1 MSEMNKHSGNE
12 VLLTA
17 DDVRQWQADLKKWEG
32 TAAEADVQIKEIRRR
47 LEAVA
52 LISGTP
58 LLGTPLLDIAS
69 VSNSQADDN
78 QESMGDAAKR
88 LMAPFNRPIKHAE
101 LQAELRKIPRFQAM
115 LEKNAGAYYYTMIQ
129 RLVTAGA
136 VKKSGK
142 KIRLVPKNETPPE
155 GNPEGASKAVE
166 G

>member
-1 MSEMNKHSGNE
+1 MSEMNKHTGNE

-32 TAAEADVQIKEIRRR
+32 TAAEADVQIKDLRKK

-52 LISGTP
+52 LLSGSPVFALASISEPKG
-58 LLGTPLLDIAS
+58 D
-69 VSNSQADDN
+69 DDN

-88 LMAPFNRPIKHAE
+88 LMALFNRSIKHAE

-115 LEKNAGAYYYTMIQ
+115 LEKNAGAYYYTMIN

>member
-1 MSEMNKHSGNE
+1 MAVQIGASFWMAEMNKHTGNE
-12 VLLTA
+12 ILLTA
-17 DDVRQWQADLKKWEG
+17 DDVRQWQLDLQKWEA
-32 TAAEADVQIKEIRRR
+32 TATEAVARIVEIRKK

-52 LISGTP
+52 LLSGSP
-58 LLGTPLLDIAS
+58 
-69 VSNSQADDN
+69 VQALTSINEPKGDDDN

-115 LEKNAGAYYYTMIQ
+115 LEKNAGAYYYTMIN

-142 KIRLVPKNETPPE
+142 KI
-155 GNPEGASKAVE
+155 
-166 G
+166 

>member
-1 MSEMNKHSGNE
+1 MSELNQHTGNE

-32 TAAEADVQIKEIRRR
+32 TVAEAEVHIKELRKK

-52 LISGTP
+52 LISGAP

-69 VSNSQADDN
+69 VSNSTADDN

-88 LMAPFNRPIKHAE
+88 LMAPFNRSIKHAE
-101 LQAELRKIPRFQAM
+101 LQAELRKIPRFQVM
-115 LEKNAGAYYYTMIQ
+115 LEKNAGAYYYTMIN

-142 KIRLVPKNETPPE
+142 KIRLVPKTETPPE
-155 GNPEGASKAVE
+155 GNPGGVS
-166 G
+166 

>member
-1 MSEMNKHSGNE
+1 MSEMNKHTGNE

-17 DDVRQWQADLKKWEG
+17 DDVRQWQADLKKWEA
-32 TAAEADVQIKEIRRR
+32 TAAEADVQIKELRKR

-52 LISGTP
+52 FLSGSQVSVLAPISD
-58 LLGTPLLDIAS
+58 LKS
-69 VSNSQADDN
+69 DDEN

-101 LQAELRKIPRFQAM
+101 LQAELRKIPRFQTM
-115 LEKNAGAYYYTMIQ
+115 LEKNAGAYYYTMIN

-142 KIRLVPKNETPPE
+142 KIRLVPKIETPPE

>member
-1 MSEMNKHSGNE
+1 MSEMNKHTGNE

-17 DDVRQWQADLKKWEG
+17 DDVRQWQADLKKRG
-32 TAAEADVQIKEIRRR
+32 TTAAEADVQIKELRKR

-52 LISGTP
+52 FLSGSQVSVLAPISD
-58 LLGTPLLDIAS
+58 LKS
-69 VSNSQADDN
+69 DDEN

-101 LQAELRKIPRFQAM
+101 LQAELRKIPRFQTM
-115 LEKNAGAYYYTMIQ
+115 LEKNAGAYYYTMIN

-142 KIRLVPKNETPPE
+142 KIRLVPKIETPPE